1 MSLTLP
7 RATGAYD
14 ARGEQ
19 TVRGLIE
26 AADRDNLK
34 RGRDLDLLDA
44 SANTFADAR
53 ALSDLRYGSDPG
65 SRGQRRLDRGRPR

>member
-34 RGRDLDLLDA
+34 RGRDLDLGNA
-44 SANTFADAR
+44 SAGLILVSPDGTRWRLTVADDGTLA
-53 ALSDLRYGSDPG
+53 AVGV
-65 SRGQRRLDRGRPR
+65 